1 MMGKTRIGALLL
13 ASLFLISA
21 LGISQACVG
30 SMDSPEATDQIRPD
44 LTSARFPLASPEG
57 AEPLS
62 MGESVGFW
70 ITDQAKVAIPWTF
83 MVYLDADCN
92 LEEDGLNDFIEMSS
106 VGSSTAMNI
115 VVQMDRASGY
125 STSYGD
131 WTTAKRFLVAQGS
144 TPIASNALADIGEVN
159 MGDPVTLKN
168 FMEWAISTYPA
179 QRYALVLWDHGGG
192 WQAGV
197 CSDESASGDTLSMP
211 ELRSG
216 ISLALASRSAHLSM
230 MGFDACLMGMAEVA
244 YDLKEYSDA
253 FAFSEE
259 TEPGQGWPYDKVL
272 GDLKTTPSMTG
283 VSLADV
289 VVNRY
294 AEFYGSAGKETQS
307 SVISAQ
313 MPALGTAVQG
323 FADAMISG
331 WGVSEAQIKNARAQT
346 DEFASR
352 YYVDLYHFAQL
363 VKSSLG
369 TGAIATA
376 AQAVMDAVD
385 SAVSSERHGVQHAS
399 VHGLSIYFP
408 SIASD
413 YGQTGYATSLIFAND
428 LTWDEFL
435 NTYFST
441 SGGGSATADS
451 YELDDSY
458 AQASELVAG
467 QPQVHSIDQ
476 GGADVDWVYFTLM
489 NSENVVLM
497 TDGVSGDTVIY
508 LYAQA
513 DVPTTCIFS
522 DDDGG
527 NGRFSRLDVAL
538 AAGTYYLKVIEYEQN
553 NEITSYSL
561 SLFKPLTGDSYE
573 PDDDSSHA
581 SPIALGESQT
591 HSIGNAGADVDWV
604 TFTLSQTTTV
614 IIETYGPA
622 GDTRLF
628 FYEDTML
635 GLYELD
641 WDDDSGI
648 GLFSRIVSFDLP
660 AGTYYAAV
668 EEFQNDDEI
677 PSYLLNLTSFSIDD
691 QFEPDGGYQQSTELT
706 PGQAQSHSIGEQGD
720 DVDWLCFTTYS
731 SGSACIETQGDTG
744 DTQMWLYTS
753 AGAPSSHLLF
763 DDDSG
768 DGYFSLIDADQL
780 IAGKY
785 YVKIGAYHG
794 VWGAEVI
801 PEYQVVLFTDPSAP
815 LVPGAINGSSSITVS
830 WTVPI
835 SDGGLQIKNY
845 EVYRGTS
852 ISSMS
857 YYRTVYGTQLVDTN
871 ISAGQTYYYKIR
883 ATSDIGSSAFS
894 SVVHTTSGGGTG
906 SVPDPVG
913 SISKEEHSDRI
924 VLTWSAPNDHGS
936 PITQYIVYRGSSPGS
951 QTQLATCGNCAYTDT
966 SVASGQTY
974 YYSVI
979 AVNGIG
985 QSQSSESV
993 EAKAQSGSSG
1003 GSGAGNDN
1011 SLILMLALVGIGAAI
1026 LVVVVAV
1033 VLRSRSRR
1041 RAPPANIV
1049 APAPVSPS
1057 AAPSAPVGPQTIS
1070 PSIAFCPHCGSPA
1083 SGGGFC
1089 GNCGQRIS

>member
-192 WQAGV
+192 WRAGV

-216 ISLALASRSAHLSM
+216 ISLALASQSAHLSM

-313 MPALGTAVQG
+313 TPALGTAVQG

-458 AQASELVAG
+458 AQANELVAG

-720 DVDWLCFTTYS
+720 DVDWLYFTTYS
-731 SGSACIETQGDTG
+731 SGSAYIKTWGDAG

-753 AGAPSSHLLF
+753 AGVPGSHLLF

-768 DGYFSLIDADQL
+768 EGYFSQIVAGQL
-780 IAGKY
+780 VAGEY
-785 YVKIGAYHG
+785 YIKIGAYHG

-801 PEYQVVLFTDPSAP
+801 PEYRVVLFTDPSAP
-815 LVPGAINGSSSITVS
+815 RVPGAINDSSSITIN
-830 WTVPI
+830 WTAPV
-835 SDGGLQIKNY
+835 SDGGLQITNY

-913 SISKEEHSDRI
+913 PISKEEHSDRI

-985 QSQSSESV
+985 QSQSSASV

-1041 RAPPANIV
+1041 RAPPANVV

-1057 AAPSAPVGPQTIS
+1057 AAPSAPVEPQSTS

-1083 SGGGFC
+1083 SGGDFC

>member
-1 MMGKTRIGALLL
+1 MVGKTRIGALLL
-13 ASLFLISA
+13 VSLLLISA
-21 LGISQACVG
+21 LGISQACTG
-30 SMDSPEATDQIRPD
+30 STDSPEATDQTRSDP
-44 LTSARFPLASPEG
+44 TPTRFPLASPDG

-62 MGESVGFW
+62 MGESAGFSV
-70 ITDQAKVAIPWTF
+70 TDQAKVAVPWTF

-92 LEEDGLNDFIEMSS
+92 LEEAGLDDFIEMSS
-106 VGSSTAMNI
+106 VGTSTAMNI

-125 STSYGD
+125 STGYGD

-144 TPIASNALADIGEVN
+144 TPITSNALADIGEVN
-159 MGDPVTLKN
+159 MGDPVTLRN

-192 WQAGV
+192 WHGGV
-197 CSDESASGDTLSMP
+197 CSDESASGDALSMP

-216 ISLALASRSAHLSM
+216 ISLALASQSAHLSVI
-230 MGFDACLMGMAEVA
+230 GFDACLMGMAEVA
-244 YDLKEYSDA
+244 YDLKQYSDA

-283 VSLADV
+283 MQLADV

-294 AEFYGSAGKETQS
+294 AESYPPAGKETQS

-313 MPALGTAVQG
+313 MSALGMAVQG
-323 FADAMISG
+323 FANAMISD
-331 WGVSEAQIKNARAQT
+331 WGVSETQIKNARAQT
-346 DEFASR
+346 DGFAYT

-385 SAVSSERHGVQHAS
+385 SAVSNERHGAQHAS

-413 YGQTGYATSLIFAND
+413 YDQTGYASSLIFTSD
-428 LTWDEFL
+428 LTWDDFL

-441 SGGGSATADS
+441 SSGGAATADPF
-451 YELDDSY
+451 ELDDSY

-467 QPQVHSIDQ
+467 QPQIHSIDQ
-476 GGADVDWVYFTLM
+476 GGADVDWVYFTLTT
-489 NSENVVLM
+489 SENVVLM

-508 LYAQA
+508 LYAQS
-513 DVPTTCIFS
+513 DVPTTYIFS
-522 DDDGG
+522 DDDG

-538 AAGTYYLKVIEYEQN
+538 AAGTYYLKVTEYGQN
-553 NEITSYSL
+553 DEITSYSL
-561 SLFKPLTGDSYE
+561 SLIKPLTGDSYE
-573 PDDDSSHA
+573 PDDDSNHA

-604 TFTLSQTTTV
+604 TFTLSQTTNV
-614 IIETYGPA
+614 LIETYGPA

-628 FYEDTML
+628 LYEDTIL

-648 GLFSRIVSFDLP
+648 GLFSKIVSFDLP

-677 PSYLLNLTSFSIDD
+677 PSYKFNLTSFSIDD

-731 SGSACIETQGDTG
+731 SGRAYIETQGDTG

-753 AGAPSSHLLF
+753 AGTPSSHLLF

-815 LVPGAINGSSSITVS
+815 RVPGAINDTSSITVS
-830 WTVPI
+830 WTAPA
-835 SDGGLQIKNY
+835 SDGGFQIKNY

-852 ISSMS
+852 IGSMPF
-857 YYRTVYGTQLVDTN
+857 YRTVPGTRLVDIN
-871 ISAGQTYYYKIR
+871 ISAGQTYYYKVR
-883 ATSDIGSSAFS
+883 ATSDFGSSVFS
-894 SVVHTTSGGGTG
+894 SIIQTTSSGGSG
-906 SVPDPVG
+906 SAPDPVG

-924 VLTWSAPNDHGS
+924 VLTWSAPNNHGS
-936 PITQYIVYRGSSPGS
+936 PITQYIVYRGSSPSS
-951 QTQLATCGNCAYTDT
+951 QTQLVTCGNCAYTDT
-966 SVASGQTY
+966 SVTSGQTY
-974 YYSVI
+974 YYSVV

-985 QSQSSESV
+985 QSQASASV

-1003 GSGAGNDN
+1003 GSGTGIDN

-1026 LVVVVAV
+1026 LAVVVAV

-1041 RAPPANIV
+1041 RAPPTDTV
-1049 APAPVSPS
+1049 APGPVSPS
-1057 AAPSAPVGPQTIS
+1057 TAPSGPVGPQTTS